1 LTGRPFLVINISQI
15 PFKIQFYSP
24 GLNLKKMEENSTLR
38 QTPLLDQHKKLG
50 AKLAPF
56 GGWLMPIQYSGIIEE
71 HNWVRK
77 CAGLFDICHMG
88 EFMVQAD
95 LAKSNFGNLV
105 TINLEGMPDGA
116 CRYGFMLNE
125 QGGIIDDLLVY
136 KIDNTEWMVVVNAA
150 TSDGDFTHLKK
161 NLTGATSLENVS
173 QSLGKLDLQGPLSG
187 DILKGLVDSSIKEL
201 RYYTFGYFNL
211 LGEKIII
218 SRTGY
223 TGELGYELYMP
234 NNKIPRL
241 WEKLLSDQR
250 VKPIGLG
257 ARDTLRLEMGYSL
270 YGQDIDKN
278 ITPLEAGLNYFIDW
292 GKEFIGKDVLLKQK
306 QNGVSRRMI
315 CFIADSRR
323 SPRHN
328 YRIIYKGQDVGA
340 VTSGSFSP
348 SLGAGIGM
356 GYVKDQITLG
366 EQVILSESSISIN
379 AKVTHK
385 PFYKN
390 GSAKS
395 GEIK

>member
-1 LTGRPFLVINISQI
+1 
-15 PFKIQFYSP
+15 
-24 GLNLKKMEENSTLR
+24 
-38 QTPLLDQHKKLG
+38 
-50 AKLAPF
+50 
-56 GGWLMPIQYSGIIEE
+56 MPIQYSGIIEE

-77 CAGLFDICHMG
+77 SAGLFDICHMG
-88 EFMVQAD
+88 EFSVQAD
-95 LAKSNFGNLV
+95 LAKSNLNELV
-105 TINLEGMPDGA
+105 TIDLEGMPLGA

-125 QGGIIDDLLVY
+125 QGGIIDDLVVY
-136 KIDNTEWMVVVNAA
+136 RITNAEWMIVVNAA
-150 TSDGDFTHLKK
+150 TINGDFAHLQKHLNK
-161 NLTGATSLENVS
+161 ETRIENIS
-173 QSLGKLDLQGPLSG
+173 QSLGKLDLQGPLAAEVA
-187 DILKGLVDSSIKEL
+187 DLIGLGIKEL

-234 NNKIPRL
+234 NDKITEL
-241 WEKLLSDQR
+241 WEKLLSDER

-278 ITPLEAGLNYFIDW
+278 TTPLEAGLSHFIDW
-292 GKEFIGKDVLLKQK
+292 DKDFIGKDTLLKQK
-306 QNGVSRRMI
+306 QNGIKRRMI

-328 YRIIYKGQDVGA
+328 YRIIYKDQDVGS

-348 SLGAGIGM
+348 SLGFGIGM
-356 GYVKDQITLG
+356 GYVKNEVLTGEQISLG
-366 EQVILSESSISIN
+366 ENAILIN
-379 AKVTHK
+379 AKVTSK

-390 GSAKS
+390 GSAKL

>member
-1 LTGRPFLVINISQI
+1 M
-15 PFKIQFYSP
+15 
-24 GLNLKKMEENSTLR
+24 LK
-38 QTPLLDQHKKLG
+38 TPLYDIHLSLN
-50 AKLAPF
+50 AKIAPF

-77 CAGLFDICHMG
+77 SAGLFDICHMG
-88 EFMVQAD
+88 EFSIQAD
-95 LAKSNFGNLV
+95 LSKSNLDDLV
-105 TINLEGMPDGA
+105 TINLESMPHGS

-136 KIDNTEWMVVVNAA
+136 RIANAEWMFVVNAA
-150 TSDGDFTHLKK
+150 TTNGDFAHLQKHLNK
-161 NLTGATSLENVS
+161 ATARFENIS
-173 QSLGKLDLQGPLSG
+173 QSLGKLDLQGPLAAEVA
-187 DILKGLVDSSIKEL
+187 DLIGLGIKDL

-234 NNKIPRL
+234 NDKSPQL
-241 WEKLLSDQR
+241 WDKLLSDQR
-250 VKPIGLG
+250 VRPIGLG

-278 ITPLEAGLNYFIDW
+278 TTPLEAGLNHFIDW
-292 GKEFIGKDVLLKQK
+292 DKEFIGKDALLKQK
-306 QNGVSRRMI
+306 QDGVSRRLI
-315 CFIADSRR
+315 YFIADSRR

-328 YRIIYKGQDVGA
+328 YRIIHKDQDVGS

-348 SLGAGIGM
+348 SLGFGIGM
-356 GYVKDQITLG
+356 GYVSCELPLG
-366 EQVILSESSISIN
+366 EQIVLSENSISIN
-379 AKVTHK
+379 AKVTSK

-390 GSAKS
+390 GSAKL
-395 GEIK
+395 K

>member
-1 LTGRPFLVINISQI
+1 M
-15 PFKIQFYSP
+15 
-24 GLNLKKMEENSTLR
+24 LK
-38 QTPLLDQHKKLG
+38 TPLYDIHLSLN
-50 AKLAPF
+50 AKIAPF

-71 HNWVRK
+71 HNWVRQN
-77 CAGLFDICHMG
+77 AGLFDICHMG
-88 EFMVQAD
+88 EFIIQAD
-95 LAKSNFGNLV
+95 LAKSNLNDLV
-105 TINLEGMPDGA
+105 TINLEGMPLRA

-136 KIDNTEWMVVVNAA
+136 RIGNVEWMVVVNAA
-150 TSDGDFTHLKK
+150 TTNGDFAHLQKHLNK
-161 NLTGATSLENVS
+161 ATRLENIS
-173 QSLGKLDLQGPLSG
+173 QSLGKLDLQGPLAVEVADLIG
-187 DILKGLVDSSIKEL
+187 LGIKGL
-201 RYYTFGYFNL
+201 RYYTFDYFTL

-234 NNKIPRL
+234 NNKIPQL
-241 WEKLLSDQR
+241 WQKILNDQR

-278 ITPLEAGLNYFIDW
+278 TTPLEAGLNHFIDW
-292 GKEFIGKDVLLKQK
+292 DKEFIGKAALLKQK
-306 QNGVSRRMI
+306 QKGISRRLI
-315 CFIADSRR
+315 YFVADSRR

-328 YRIIYKGQDVGA
+328 YRIIHKGQDIGA

-348 SLGAGIGM
+348 SLGFGIGM
-356 GYVKDQITLG
+356 GYVSDEISPAQEIVLKH
-366 EQVILSESSISIN
+366 EAVSIS
-379 AKVTHK
+379 AKVTCK

-390 GSAKS
+390 GSAKL

>member
-1 LTGRPFLVINISQI
+1 MNE
-15 PFKIQFYSP
+15 
-24 GLNLKKMEENSTLR
+24 NLILAE
-38 QTPLLDQHKKLG
+38 TPLVNKHKELG

-71 HNWVRK
+71 HNWVRQN
-77 CAGLFDICHMG
+77 AGLFDICHMG
-88 EFMVQAD
+88 EFMIQAD
-95 LAKSNFGNLV
+95 LAKSNLGNLV
-105 TINLEGMPDGA
+105 TIDLDGMPFGA

-125 QGGIIDDLLVY
+125 QAGIIDDLLVY
-136 KIDNTEWMVVVNAA
+136 RITESEWMVVVNAV
-150 TSDGDFTHLKK
+150 TTDGDFAHLKK
-161 NLTGATSLENVS
+161 HLTGATTLKNVS
-173 QSLGKLDLQGPLSG
+173 QSLGKLDLQGPLSADVLEELAG
-187 DILKGLVDSSIKEL
+187 PGIRQL
-201 RYYTFGYFNL
+201 RYYTFGYFKL

-234 NNKIPRL
+234 NNKIPQL
-241 WEKLLSDQR
+241 WDKLLSDKR
-250 VKPIGLG
+250 ARPIGLG

-278 ITPLEAGLNYFIDW
+278 ITPLEAGLGHFIYLD
-292 GKEFIGKDVLLKQK
+292 KEFIGKASLLKQK

-315 CFIADSRR
+315 YFAADSRR

-328 YRIIYKGQDVGA
+328 YRIVYKGREAGA

-348 SLGAGIGM
+348 SLGTGIGM
-356 GYVKDQITLG
+356 GYVKDKIALG
-366 EQVILSESSISIN
+366 EQVTLSENSVSIN
-379 AKVTHK
+379 AKVTEK

>member
-1 LTGRPFLVINISQI
+1 MND
-15 PFKIQFYSP
+15 
-24 GLNLKKMEENSTLR
+24 NLALAE
-38 QTPLLDQHKKLG
+38 TPLVNKHKELA

-77 CAGLFDICHMG
+77 NAGLFDICHMG
-88 EFMVQAD
+88 EFIIQAE
-95 LAKSNFGNLV
+95 LPKSNFDNLV
-105 TINLEGMPDGA
+105 TIKLENMPHGS

-136 KIDNTEWMVVVNAA
+136 RISNADWMVVVNAA
-150 TSDGDFTHLKK
+150 TTNGDFAHLQKHLNK
-161 NLTGATSLENVS
+161 ATRIENIS
-173 QSLGKLDLQGPLSG
+173 QSLGKLDLQGPLAAGVADS
-187 DILKGLVDSSIKEL
+187 IGLGIKEL
-201 RYYTFGYFNL
+201 RYYTFDYFTL
-211 LGEKIII
+211 LGENIII

-234 NNKIPRL
+234 NNLIPQL
-241 WEKLLSDQR
+241 WDKLLSDKR

-278 ITPLEAGLNYFIDW
+278 TTPLEAGLSHFIDW
-292 GKEFIGKDVLLKQK
+292 DKEFIGKSSLLKQK
-306 QNGVSRRMI
+306 QEGASRRMI
-315 CFIADSRR
+315 YFIADSRR

-328 YRIIYKGQDVGA
+328 YRIIYKDQDVGS

-348 SLGAGIGM
+348 SLGFGIGM
-356 GYVKDQITLG
+356 GYVNCQIPLG
-366 EQVILSESSISIN
+366 EQIVLSEGVISIN
-379 AKVTHK
+379 AKVTSK

-390 GSAKS
+390 GSAKL
-395 GEIK
+395 K